1 MQADGFTYT
10 VHLEGALEKE
20 MYIDYIMEKIKLSP
34 KCLASF
40 SVLYEKKVICLNG
53 NDLRGILVM

>member
-1 MQADGFTYT
+1 MQADGFTFT

-20 MYIDYIMEKIKLSP
+20 MYIDYIMEIKLSP

-40 SVLYEKKVICLNG
+40 SVLYEKKVIRLNG